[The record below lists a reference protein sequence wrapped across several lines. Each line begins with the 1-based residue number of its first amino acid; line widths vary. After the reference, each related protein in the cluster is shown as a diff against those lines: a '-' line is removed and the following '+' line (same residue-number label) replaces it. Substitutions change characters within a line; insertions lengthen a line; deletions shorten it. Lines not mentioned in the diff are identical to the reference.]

1 MQIYARRRRQNGLI
15 AAAILGLI
23 LWVMVPISM
32 LWAASAASA
41 NWRFGTV
48 QVTDLG
54 ANRVKLYLSLQNRG
68 EPSSQPVNLYIASAK
83 ASTFGGAPAVGLT
96 THTQGQRSTVVD
108 ASITLPAGIGLT
120 SNGYRLFLQVG
131 TQVTD
136 MMPVEKG
143 QPAPGDIER
152 MKFQR

>member
-1 MQIYARRRRQNGLI
+1 MV
-15 AAAILGLI
+15 AAIFGFGCL
-23 LWVMVPISM
+23 VMVPVPI

-54 ANRVKLYLSLQNRG
+54 ANRVRLYMSLQNRG
-68 EPSSQPVNLYIASAK
+68 EPSSEPVNLYVAQAK
-83 ASTFGGAPAVGLT
+83 AATLAGPAAFVLT
-96 THTQGQRSTVVD
+96 NHTQGQRSAVADATVTIPV
-108 ASITLPAGIGLT
+108 GIGPT

-131 TQVTD
+131 TQLTD

-143 QPAPGDIER
+143 QPAAGDMER
-152 MKFQR
+152 MRFQR